1 MKEDFF
7 KVTLLLIAVFL
18 GLIAL
23 MSFFQ
28 SKSVL
33 ANPGGGYKYDY
44 INIRGADM
52 GGLVVI
58 DMRNGN
64 EWIVPRDGGVPTF
77 LRRYNFDALD
87 KPAK

>member
-1 MKEDFF
+1 M
-7 KVTLLLIAVFL
+7 LLIAVFL
-18 GLIAL
+18 GL
-23 MSFFQ
+23 MPFSQ
-28 SKSVL
+28 SKPAL

-44 INIRGADM
+44 INIRGSDVA
-52 GGLVVI
+52 GLVVI

-64 EWIVPRDGGVPTF
+64 EWIVPRGGGSPTF